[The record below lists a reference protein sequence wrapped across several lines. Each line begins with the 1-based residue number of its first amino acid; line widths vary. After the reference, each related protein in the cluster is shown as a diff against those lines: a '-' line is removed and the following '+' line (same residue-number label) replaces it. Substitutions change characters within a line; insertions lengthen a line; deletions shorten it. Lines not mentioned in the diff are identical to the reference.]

1 MYRLNPLYADNTD
14 DNLMFQRAEDGE
26 IHMLESDFSCELG
39 DFMEEHLERD
49 NSIPMFLSG
58 VIKFLFNRKYG
69 VTVDDVEDYNDGDDD
84 DEDDQ
89 GDDDTDSDKPGSSD
103 EELAVPD
110 PDEPITI
117 DSD

>member
-1 MYRLNPLYADNTD
+1 MGLYADNTE

-39 DFMEEHLERD
+39 DLMEAHLERD
-49 NSIPMFLSG
+49 NSIPMFLPG

-69 VTVDDVEDYNDGDDD
+69 VTVDDVEDYN
-84 DEDDQ
+84 Q